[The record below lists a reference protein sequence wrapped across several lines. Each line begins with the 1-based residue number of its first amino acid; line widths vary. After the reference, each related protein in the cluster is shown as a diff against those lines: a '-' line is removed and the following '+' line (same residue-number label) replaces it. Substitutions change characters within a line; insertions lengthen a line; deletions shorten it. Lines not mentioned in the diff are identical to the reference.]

1 MPRCGCVKPPV
12 TRCSSTPPSTCS
24 APSNWPTEISR
35 ASPRRWRAAARSWPR
50 FPSIRLSGMDHVDCA
65 LMSAYVEM
73 AAGRLDSARS
83 QADALA
89 ALPFLREEPHVG
101 WARRIE
107 IDALAGRFDDALAI
121 AESFRAGWVRAG
133 RPRVN
138 NFGPAAHAVAM
149 VHGMR
154 NDDAARE
161 EWIEV
166 TTDVLR
172 SPGTLDEVDAVW
184 PALFDGLLLLHR
196 GDVEGAL
203 ARMSVRPDELARD
216 CAWHKRL
223 FLAWYA
229 AAWAEA
235 STLGHADDLIDR
247 LQIASSMA
255 QGNAVALLV
264 IDRARLLAAG
274 GAMEAWSAA
283 APAMAMRF
291 DALGCAYQAERT
303 RRLAGTGDD
312 VLEDPQPLDAGGL
325 GALSPRELEVLRL
338 VTRGRT
344 NPQIASELYISRK
357 TAEHH
362 VSHILTKLDVV
373 SRAEAAVIATRHG
386 LS

>member
-1 MPRCGCVKPPV
+1 MTDLPAPNWSVVPLEHARRLGAGSELADAAIAVATAFADLDTAPREATDAALRLCEAAGDPLLLDAALDMLGAVELADGDLPSVAATLARRRTIMAAVPV
-12 TRCSSTPPSTCS
+12 DPS
-24 APSNWPTEISR
+24 
-35 ASPRRWRAAARSWPR
+35 
-50 FPSIRLSGMDHVDCA
+50 SGMDHVDCA

-196 GDVEGAL
+196 GDAGGAL
-203 ARMSVRPDELARD
+203 ARMSASPDELARE

-223 FLAWYA
+223 FLTWYA

-247 LQIASSMA
+247 LEIASSMA

-264 IDRARLLAAG
+264 IDRARLLADGRRDGGVAG
-274 GAMEAWSAA
+274 RRAGDG
-283 APAMAMRF
+283 
-291 DALGCAYQAERT
+291 DAL
-303 RRLAGTGDD
+303 RR
-312 VLEDPQPLDAGGL
+312 
-325 GALSPRELEVLRL
+325 PRVR
-338 VTRGRT
+338 VPGRAHT
-344 NPQIASELYISRK
+344 TSR
-357 TAEHH
+357 
-362 VSHILTKLDVV
+362 
-373 SRAEAAVIATRHG
+373 RHR
-386 LS
+386 